1 MISGQILS
9 GVTFFHFLEK
19 DQAEDTPPLPPSK
32 GTTRTHRQ
40 GRDMGFF
47 VLPYTEV
54 LVLRGNVILTVCL
67 LKKIGVAL
75 LLTQFL
81 KDCLV
86 RPESC

>member
-32 GTTRTHRQ
+32 GPTRTHRQ

-47 VLPYTEV
+47 CFALHRGSSFKEKCHFDCMSAKRK
-54 LVLRGNVILTVCL
+54 LV
-67 LKKIGVAL
+67 
-75 LLTQFL
+75 
-81 KDCLV
+81 
-86 RPESC
+86 